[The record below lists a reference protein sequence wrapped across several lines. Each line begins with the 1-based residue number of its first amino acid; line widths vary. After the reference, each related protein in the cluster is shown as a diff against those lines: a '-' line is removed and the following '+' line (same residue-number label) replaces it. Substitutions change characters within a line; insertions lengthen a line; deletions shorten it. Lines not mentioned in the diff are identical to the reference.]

1 MPSSFPDML
10 AAGYGFTDPSVILG
24 AALESG
30 GAVHPEPKVKIP
42 LAMMNRHG
50 LIAGAT
56 GTGKT
61 KTLQLLTEQLSALGV
76 PVFAADVKGDLSGL
90 AMPGEATDRVAAR
103 ARDVGWSWKAA
114 GAPVEFVS
122 LSGKLG
128 VQLRAT
134 VSSFGPLLLGKA
146 LSLNETQTS
155 VLTMVFK
162 YCDDSQLPLL
172 DLPDL
177 RAVLQYLSSDEGKP
191 ALAQYGGMSGSTV
204 GVLLRK
210 MIELESQGAGQFF
223 GEPEF
228 DVKDMM
234 HVTSD
239 GRGVVTCL
247 ELSDVQDKPLLW
259 STFTMWMLAELY
271 HNLPEAGDLPKPKLA
286 FFFDEAHLL
295 FDDAP
300 KAFLDQVQQVVRL
313 IRSKGVGVYFVTQ
326 TPKDVPGDV
335 LAQLGNRVQHALR
348 AHTPEDDTALR
359 ATVRTFPKTGFYD
372 LEETLTS
379 LGIGEAVVA
388 VLDARGAPTPVVATR
403 LIPPASRMAPLT
415 PEELQADIRQSDL
428 IAEYGQTV
436 DRESARELLAARMAR
451 TQAPTPAE
459 PSAPTP
465 APDAPPSRGGRAA
478 RTVAQVAGGALI
490 GALSSSIGRTV
501 GREIV
506 RGVFGLLGAKPPR
519 STTRR
524 SRW

>member
-1 MPSSFPDML
+1 MPTSFADML
-10 AAGYGFTDPSVILG
+10 AAGYGFTDPAVTLG
-24 AALESG
+24 AALESS
-30 GAVHPEPKVKIP
+30 GAIHQEPKVRIP

-61 KTLQLLTEQLSALGV
+61 KTLQLLTEQLSAQGV
-76 PVFAADVKGDLSGL
+76 PVFVADIKGDLSGL
-90 AMPGEATDRVAAR
+90 AVPGDASDRVTGR
-103 ARDVGWSWKAA
+103 ARDIGWTWKPA

-122 LSGKLG
+122 LTGALG

-134 VSSFGPLLLGKA
+134 VSSFGPLLLGKT
-146 LSLNETQTS
+146 LSLNDTQTS

-172 DLPDL
+172 DLADL
-177 RAVLQYLSSDEGKP
+177 RAVLQFLSSDEGKP
-191 ALAQYGGMSGSTV
+191 ALTQYGGMSGATV
-204 GVLLRK
+204 GVLFRK
-210 MIELESQGAGQFF
+210 MVELESQGAEQFF

-228 DVKDMM
+228 DVRDMM
-234 HVTSD
+234 RTTSD

-259 STFTMWMLAELY
+259 STFMMWMLAELY

-295 FDDAP
+295 FHDAS

-326 TPKDVPGDV
+326 TPKDVPDDV

-348 AHTPEDDTALR
+348 AHTPEDDAALR
-359 ATVRTFPKTGFYD
+359 ATVRTYPKTTFYD

-379 LGIGEAVVA
+379 LGIGEAVVT
-388 VLDARGAPTPVVATR
+388 VLDARGSPTPVVAAR
-403 LIPPASRMAPLT
+403 FIPPASRMAPLS

-428 IAEYGQTV
+428 LGEYGKAV
-436 DRESARELLAARMAR
+436 DRESARELLAQRMAK
-451 TQAPTPAE
+451 TQPPEAAE
-459 PSAPTP
+459 PA
-465 APDAPPSRGGRAA
+465 ARGGRAGK
-478 RTVAQVAGGALI
+478 TIAQVAGGALV

-501 GREIV
+501 GREII
-506 RGVFGLLGAKPPR
+506 RGVFGLLGAKPSR
-519 STTRR
+519 STKST